1 MPQIDV
7 QGRTL
12 TCEAGANLRQV
23 LLQAGIPLYNPPA
36 HILNCRGLGTCGT
49 CAVQIEGAV
58 SPMGWR
64 ERARLSLPPHQ
75 LPSTAA
81 AQGGNGLRLACQVQ
95 VLGDLKV
102 TKWPGLWGHR
112 IPPASQT

>member
-1 MPQIDV
+1 MPQVQV

-36 HILNCRGLGTCGT
+36 HILNCRGLGT

-102 TKWPGLWGHR
+102 TKWPGLWGQR
-112 IPPASQT
+112 IPPSSQT